1 MINLSCRRFQPGEG
15 PSRGLLCDCKNRLWN
30 RWIVLQHYQ
39 GPGQH
44 RQDPGGGPQPARLV
58 RREAEGDQAAGGE
71 LCPGL
76 ESGVLLYTIQCI
88 VASGRCFRLGALL
101 TERDQLCQH
110 LYRLPDVLNWLVS
123 LSQVK
128 DFLFLISFIF

>member
-1 MINLSCRRFQPGEG
+1 MREVPAAGAPRHHRRV
-15 PSRGLLCDCKNRLWN
+15 DAARL
-30 RWIVLQHYQ
+30 RRRQEQ

-44 RQDPGGGPQPARLV
+44 RQEPGGGPQPARLV

-88 VASGRCFRLGALL
+88 VAAASAWVRFSQRETNCVNVC
-101 TERDQLCQH
+101 TD
-110 LYRLPDVLNWLVS
+110 YRMY
-123 LSQVK
+123 
-128 DFLFLISFIF
+128 

>member
-1 MINLSCRRFQPGEG
+1 MRFQSGG
-15 PSRGLLCDCKNRLWN
+15 RSSRGLLSDCENRLWN

-76 ESGVLLYTIQCI
+76 ESGVLLY
-88 VASGRCFRLGALL
+88 SGCCFRLGALL
-101 TERDQLCQH
+101 TERDQLCQR

>member
-1 MINLSCRRFQPGEG
+1 MVREVPAAGATRHHRRV
-15 PSRGLLCDCKNRLWN
+15 DAARL
-30 RWIVLQHYQ
+30 RRRQEQ

-44 RQDPGGGPQPARLV
+44 RQEPGGGPQPARLV

-76 ESGVLLYTIQCI
+76 ESGVLLY
-88 VASGRCFRLGALL
+88 SGCCFRLGALL
-101 TERDQLCQH
+101 TERDQLCQR